1 MCVYMNKHC
10 ENYVNVKFPAVKTW
24 CLVDMMFDGVVYL
37 AGTCSVHAHSHMTT
51 QLCSGKVISIKYIN

>member
-1 MCVYMNKHC
+1 MNKHC
-10 ENYVNVKFPAVKTW
+10 ENYVNVKFPTVKTW

-51 QLCSGKVISIKYIN
+51 QLLLPCI